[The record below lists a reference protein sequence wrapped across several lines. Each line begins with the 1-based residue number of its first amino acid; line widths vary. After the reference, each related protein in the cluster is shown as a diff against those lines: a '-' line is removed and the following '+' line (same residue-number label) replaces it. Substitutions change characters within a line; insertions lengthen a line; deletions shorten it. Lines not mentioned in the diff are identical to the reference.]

1 MLIDILVFAVVF
13 VWAVMFIILWVALI
27 VYIMEVMK

>member
-13 VWAVMFIILWVALI
+13 VWALMFIILWVALI
-27 VYIMEVMK
+27 IYIMEVMK